1 MFCYTLP
8 YQCNESIM
16 ATDDKYKRNQFKEL
30 FEENYSKLY
39 YVAVSIVGDEEDA
52 HDIVSDFFACLWEHY
67 GEDTQQKYNHTY
79 LYRGVQRR
87 CLDFIKHSKVKDKFN
102 QHYLTENPIMFFDD
116 ETEDERLRKIE
127 QVIDQMPERT
137 KFVVDKCYMEGK
149 KYVEVAEML
158 SISRDGVRKHITKAL
173 GMLRS
178 AFAVEKKK

>member
-1 MFCYTLP
+1 
-8 YQCNESIM
+8 M

-52 HDIVSDFFACLWEHY
+52 HDIVSDFFASLWEHY
-67 GEDTQQKYNHTY
+67 GDETQVYNHTY

-87 CLDFIKHSKVKDKFN
+87 CLDFIKHNKVKDKYN
-102 QHYLTENPIMFFDD
+102 QYYLTESIPLFYDD

-127 QVIDQMPERT
+127 QVINDMPEKT
-137 KFVVDKCYMEGK
+137 KFVVDKCYMEGM

-173 GMLRS
+173 NMLRS
-178 AFAVEKKK
+178 AFSVEKKK